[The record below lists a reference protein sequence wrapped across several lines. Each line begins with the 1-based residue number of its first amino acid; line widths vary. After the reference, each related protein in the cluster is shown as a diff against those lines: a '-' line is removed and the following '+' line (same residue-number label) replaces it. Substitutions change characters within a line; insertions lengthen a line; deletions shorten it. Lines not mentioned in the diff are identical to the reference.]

1 MNDFL
6 NPKSMLTPGAAGAVL
21 MFLVNGICFSF
32 PELAPRYV
40 ALGLSFVI
48 GLVSFAAAD
57 LKPVLRATL
66 WVLNSLIIFTMGMGA
81 AKVASTASASQQTA
95 AVPPALAV
103 VLDLLAPA
111 AQAQDVA
118 AAAVAPPAAAAA
130 AEPALQK
137 KLEEQRRQIESLQR
151 QLAQAQAQAAP
162 PGPVTAAAAAPPRN
176 SFFKE
181 W

>member
-6 NPKSMLTPGAAGAVL
+6 NPKSMVTPGAAGAVL

-57 LKPVLRATL
+57 LKPVLRGTL

-95 AVPPALAV
+95 AVPPALAM
-103 VLDLLAPA
+103 VLDLVAPA
-111 AQAQDVA
+111 VQAQDVA
-118 AAAVAPPAAAAA
+118 AAAAPPPAAD
-130 AEPALQK
+130 PALRK
-137 KLEEQRRQIESLQR
+137 KLEEQQRQIEALQR
-151 QLAQAQAQAAP
+151 QLAQAQASAPAPAAM
-162 PGPVTAAAAAPPRN
+162 APAPRN